1 MTDTRSRIL
10 ERIHGALQTESISVD
25 FDTAFS
31 VLAAA
36 RAELAQPELADD
48 IVNVFSREAVAV
60 AVDVHHLAESDM
72 LPQWVLNRAAQLDVR
87 PPLVLSP
94 GFDSTDSSWA
104 PLAVIEDSIQTLGC
118 WGIVRGFAGIAE
130 TGTVVSLSHDC
141 PSGLL
146 FLVERLVVVLNR
158 RDIVAYQEDVWHRLR
173 KHCSGTIPRTV
184 NLITGPSRTADVA
197 QQIQI
202 GAHGPKWV
210 DYLIV
215 G

>member
-1 MTDTRSRIL
+1 MTDTRSNILNRI
-10 ERIHGALQTESISVD
+10 RGALQTEAISADV
-25 FDTAFS
+25 DTAFS
-31 VLAAA
+31 ALAATPG
-36 RAELAQPELADD
+36 EPAQPELADD
-48 IVNVFSREAVAV
+48 LVNVFSQEAVAV
-60 AVDVHHLAESDM
+60 AVDVHHIADMDM
-72 LPQWVLNRAAQLDVR
+72 LPQWVLNRAAELDIQ

-94 GFDSTDSSWA
+94 GLNDMASSWD
-104 PLAVIEDSIQTLGC
+104 PLAVIEDSVQTLGC

-158 RDIVAYQEDVWHRLR
+158 QDIVAYQEDVWRRLR
-173 KHCSGTIPRTV
+173 ERFDAAIPRTV